1 MPVTGQTN
9 NLNNSPLATTISASI
24 YLSHTNKRNNHIQI
38 REEVANTKQR
48 VVGTRNV
55 LVTKPQNKH
64 HQLIKKFC

>member
-38 REEVANTKQR
+38 REEQTLNKELWEP
-48 VVGTRNV
+48 GMY
-55 LVTKPQNKH
+55 LSQNHKTNITG
-64 HQLIKKFC
+64 L